1 MTCCRGERGT
11 RRAPRPRSSPI
22 LDGAP
27 DHSKSGGPV
36 MQPSASSDPAARD
49 ALSGRLMEATLGL
62 MEVGAVYIGDR
73 LGLYRALA
81 RATAMT
87 SGQLAA
93 ETGVHERY
101 VREWLEQQA
110 VSGFLE
116 VDDADRPADARR
128 YALPPG
134 HREVLV
140 DPDSLA
146 TMLPFAQFGIG
157 VIRVM
162 PALLEAFR
170 TGSGISWAEFGAD
183 LREAQAAQNRPAFLR
198 LLGDEWFPAIPDLHA
213 RLQAE
218 PAARVADVACGAGWS
233 AIGIARAYPK
243 VRVDGLDLDP
253 PSIALAQANVAQ
265 AGLGERVTMMVRD
278 AADPALAGRYDLV
291 TIFEAL
297 HDMSRPVEV
306 LRACRQLLAPDGS
319 VLIVDERVAD
329 AFVAPGD
336 QVERLMYGFSILC
349 CLPSGMA
356 DQPSAATG
364 TVMRADTLRRYAG
377 EAGFRA
383 TEVLPIA
390 NDFFRFY
397 RLRP

>member
-1 MTCCRGERGT
+1 MH
-11 RRAPRPRSSPI
+11 SSA
-22 LDGAP
+22 G
-27 DHSKSGGPV
+27 
-36 MQPSASSDPAARD
+36 SDPAARRD
-49 ALSGRLMEATLGL
+49 ALASRLMEATLGL
-62 MEVGAVYIGDR
+62 MEVGAVHIGDR

-81 RATAMT
+81 RTPGMTAA
-87 SGQLAA
+87 QLAA
-93 ETGVHERY
+93 ETGTHERY

-110 VSGFLE
+110 VGGFLE
-116 VDDADRPADARR
+116 VDHPDRPAGTRR
-128 YALPPG
+128 YALPSG
-134 HREVLV
+134 HVDVLV

-146 TMLPFAQFGIG
+146 TMLPFAQFGVG
-157 VIRVM
+157 VLRVM

-198 LLGDEWFPAIPDLHA
+198 LLGDEWLPAIPDLHA
-213 RLQAE
+213 RLQAD

-233 AIGIARAYPK
+233 AIGIARAYSK

-253 PSIALAQANVAQ
+253 PSIALAQANVAE
-265 AGLGERVTMMVRD
+265 AGLADRVTMMVRD
-278 AADPALAGRYDLV
+278 AGDPALAGRYDLV

-306 LRACRQLLAPDGS
+306 LRACRQLLAPAGS
-319 VLIVDERVAD
+319 LLVVDERVAD
-329 AFVAPGD
+329 AFTVPGD

-349 CLPSGMA
+349 CLPAGMA